1 MGSQPIDIVKVEEPV
16 SQGVI
21 SQQGSAYRQRLSG
34 MGNLLTAGLQ
44 RKGVRIPEFAIG
56 LLIVCVCIMGAF
68 MWQNSDATGTK
79 VLVTSRALK
88 RGHEIQASDLSTIT
102 LTSSDDIAL
111 LQSSAAADVVGMRV
125 VTDVVAGSP
134 LTSSQIIS
142 VDPLSSTEGLAGITV
157 TKSQA
162 PANLAA
168 GDNVQ
173 VIAVDSQ
180 SDGTNLTTVIDSK
193 IQVWEMSEPDELSGD
208 RSVTLRVAI
217 TSVNEIVG
225 HDELHLVKVVG

>member
-21 SQQGSAYRQRLSG
+21 NQPGGAYRQRLSG
-34 MGNLLTAGLQ
+34 MGNSLTAGLQ

-56 LLIVCVCIMGAF
+56 LLIVCVCIIGAF

-79 VLVTSRALK
+79 ILVTSRALK

-102 LTSSDDIAL
+102 LTSSDDIAV

-125 VTDVVAGSP
+125 STDVVAGSP